1 MKKHRYIPIILLF
14 FVFFN
19 GCSKD
24 TFNAPINLI
33 DNISHSSCYVYN
45 VNDENVDC
53 YNKKNQHIYSYIVNT
68 DSPYQ
73 NTFFY
78 TSKQI
83 GKYYSVGDSI
93 EGDFCLICLN
103 NNDYQ
108 ILYREIDKKK
118 SFFPIAQTSDLVF
131 LSVENEY
138 SDTIKGSLA
147 MWNEKSGFQ
156 YIDLETDD
164 VIICGSICDNKLYYT
179 TYQKYNLYYLY
190 ELDYTNSLSKPTL
203 VNDSLIYPEI
213 YAYNGNIYYYTNSKI
228 TIGNVTLQ
236 HNPNIYIFNDYILN
250 FYNNKNSIQIC
261 TIYDVENGNVIKEI
275 SNAIGYSF
283 SDNTIYTYSLDNK
296 REVLR

>member
-1 MKKHRYIPIILLF
+1 MSLKTL
-14 FVFFN
+14 
-19 GCSKD
+19 
-24 TFNAPINLI
+24 APWRSL
-33 DNISHSSCYVYN
+33 
-45 VNDENVDC
+45 
-53 YNKKNQHIYSYIVNT
+53 
-68 DSPYQ
+68 
-73 NTFFY
+73 
-78 TSKQI
+78 
-83 GKYYSVGDSI
+83 
-93 EGDFCLICLN
+93 
-103 NNDYQ
+103 
-108 ILYREIDKKK
+108 
-118 SFFPIAQTSDLVF
+118 SF
-131 LSVENEY
+131 
-138 SDTIKGSLA
+138 
-147 MWNEKSGFQ
+147 
-156 YIDLETDD
+156 
-164 VIICGSICDNKLYYT
+164 CDNKLYYT